1 MRGTCLRASYRRAV
15 TRWRGSAR
23 SYSEGSDARRWDGGL
38 RFARARMQCFR
49 STQRTRQEAK
59 PPSHA
64 RMVLR
69 RFRKE
74 VILASFAAEAQ
85 APMVMTD
92 KTELATTV

>member
-1 MRGTCLRASYRRAV
+1 MAGQDLLERECRVFALRSV
-15 TRWRGSAR
+15 
-23 SYSEGSDARRWDGGL
+23 
-38 RFARARMQCFR
+38 
-49 STQRTRQEAK
+49 TRQEAK